1 MRVVCTDADVAVAA
15 DRYGRTGK
23 SWGKI
28 GGKRSARGE
37 LCRFEMRFTATSGFS
52 FSPIRVQLGV

>member
-1 MRVVCTDADVAVAA
+1 MRVVCTDADVPVAA
-15 DRYGRTGK
+15 DTG
-23 SWGKI
+23 SLEIVGKI
-28 GGKRSARGE
+28 GGKRSARGQ